1 MGEIEV
7 KFEKAGRIKKG
18 QWILID
24 GAVCKVIDIQV
35 SSPGKHGSAK
45 VRITAVGVFDGQKR
59 QLLRPSDADVE
70 VPVMYRKRGQVLAVT
85 GDTVQIMDLNDY
97 NTFEV
102 PLSAVDEEIKD
113 KLQPGAEVEY
123 MEAGEYRKIT
133 RVKSE

>member
-1 MGEIEV
+1 MAELEI

-24 GAVCKVIDIQV
+24 GAVCRVTDIQI
-35 SSPGKHGSAK
+35 SAPGKHGSAK

-70 VPVMYRKRGQVLAVT
+70 VPVMHRKRGQVLAVM

-97 NTFEV
+97 NTFEI
-102 PLSAVDEEIKD
+102 PLSAVDEEHRE

-123 MEAGEYRKIT
+123 MEAGEYRKIV
-133 RVKSE
+133 RVKTE